1 MVTKGLAC
9 ICLQALHSSSSL
21 SLHTDCAENISPEG
35 MKDAQI
41 FSLHIVNL
49 LALFCI
55 FVLVSLIL
63 LLYFVINIFKINY
76 TCCNGNGETVSTN
89 WFARWLQHDSPSSSP
104 STPLP
109 PPPHLLLLSL
119 SSSRST
125 NMCCMPGRSSAPSSI
140 SQEKIHYNLKHQV
153 NPGF

>member
-9 ICLQALHSSSSL
+9 ICLQALNTSSSFHYIL
-21 SLHTDCAENISPEG
+21 AENILPEG

-41 FSLHIVNL
+41 CSLHIVNL

-89 WFARWLQHDSPSSSP
+89 WFARWLLHDSPSSS
-104 STPLP
+104 SLSH
-109 PPPHLLLLSL
+109 HLLQIRFHILPVEICDDLWRSRISKYRRSIFCHL
-119 SSSRST
+119 ACSS
-125 NMCCMPGRSSAPSSI
+125 
-140 SQEKIHYNLKHQV
+140 
-153 NPGF
+153 

>member
-9 ICLQALHSSSSL
+9 ICLQALNTSSSFHYIL
-21 SLHTDCAENISPEG
+21 AENILPEG

-41 FSLHIVNL
+41 CSLHIVNL

-109 PPPHLLLLSL
+109 P
-119 SSSRST
+119 SSSS
-125 NMCCMPGRSSAPSSI
+125 PSPLPL
-140 SQEKIHYNLKHQV
+140 LKPIYQHVLHVRQK
-153 NPGF
+153 